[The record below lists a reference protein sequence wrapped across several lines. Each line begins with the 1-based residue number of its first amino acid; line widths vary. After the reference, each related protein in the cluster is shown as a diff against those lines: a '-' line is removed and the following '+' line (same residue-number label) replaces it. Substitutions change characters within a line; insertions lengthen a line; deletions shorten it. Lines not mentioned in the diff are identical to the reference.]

1 MFCLHYS
8 VIYNHVILVVL
19 VELTCFLLLTI
30 WKQPKR
36 YMNNWYPGK
45 RMFSTC
51 TNSENKSW
59 LPFLISSKEHEV
71 ILNWR
76 SNYEGTASQKHSKD
90 FTKHIC
96 SGEHGMDK
104 NQVLLLNLCM
114 F

>member
-8 VIYNHVILVVL
+8 VIYKPCDFDCTGGINLFFTDLNATKVIH
-19 VELTCFLLLTI
+19 EQLLS
-30 WKQPKR
+30 WKS
-36 YMNNWYPGK
+36 
-45 RMFSTC
+45 MFSMC
-51 TNSENKSW
+51 SNSENKSW
-59 LPFLISSKEHEV
+59 LPFLISSKEHEE

-76 SNYEGTASQKHSKD
+76 SNYEGTASQIHSKY

-96 SGEHGMDK
+96 SGEHSMDN